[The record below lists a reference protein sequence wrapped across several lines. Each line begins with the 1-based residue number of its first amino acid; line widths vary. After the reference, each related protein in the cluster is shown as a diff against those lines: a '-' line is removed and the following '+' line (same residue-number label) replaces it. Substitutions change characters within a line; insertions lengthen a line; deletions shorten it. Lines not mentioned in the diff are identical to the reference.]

1 MPLPSERLPPRTLP
15 VVYVAAAHVA
25 LAGAFLAI
33 ALEPSRFMGF
43 YYHPRMLGVAHL
55 VTLGWITGTT
65 LGLSYVAGPLALRMT
80 VRSGWPD
87 GVACALFLVGA
98 SGVATHFWLDA
109 YGAVAGAGILMFPAL
124 VLVAARMGKG
134 LRGGGAPLPVR
145 LHVAFAYGNLLLAAL
160 LAIHLALGKSGEDH
174 SVPLHHVHAHAHLAA
189 VGWATMMVVGVGYRL
204 LAMLFPAAPPGDR
217 IAWTTL
223 ILLET
228 GILGL
233 AVALM
238 TKGPAWPFALLVAAA
253 LAVFLGAVVRMR
265 FLHPRPP
272 PSKLRRP
279 DYGVLHV
286 AFALL
291 CLAGAAGTGLFLVFA
306 EGMQPDAMKIYGI
319 LGLLGFLAQMIVG
332 VEMRLLP
339 MFSFT
344 QAFARGGYKALPA
357 SPHDMPS
364 RSLQAISLVAWLL
377 GIPLLSFGLVGEV
390 GDPSGEGAA
399 KGAAMI
405 LLAGTV
411 AAGLSSARVL
421 RLAYRTP
428 RA

>member
-1 MPLPSERLPPRTLP
+1 MAAPSERLPPRTLP

-33 ALEPSRFMGF
+33 ALEPSRFLGF
-43 YYHPRMLGVAHL
+43 YYHPKLLGVVHL

-80 VRSGWPD
+80 VKANWLD

-109 YGAVAGAGILMFPAL
+109 YGAIAGAGMLVLPAL
-124 VLVAARMGKG
+124 VVVAARMGKG

-145 LHVAFAYGNLLLAAL
+145 LHVALAYGNLLLAAL
-160 LAIHLALGKSGEDH
+160 LAVHLALRKSGEDH
-174 SVPLHHVHAHAHLAA
+174 SAPLHHVHAHAHLAA
-189 VGWATMMVVGVGYRL
+189 VGWATMMVMGVGYRL

-217 IAWTTL
+217 TAWITL
-223 ILLET
+223 VLLEAGT
-228 GILGL
+228 LGL
-233 AVALM
+233 AGALM
-238 TKGPAWPFALLVAAA
+238 ARGPLWPFALLVAAA
-253 LAVFLGAVVRMR
+253 LAVFLGAVARMR

-272 PSKLRRP
+272 PAKLKRP
-279 DYGVLHV
+279 DYGVLHI
-286 AFALL
+286 AFSLL
-291 CLAGAAGTGLFLVFA
+291 CLAAATGTGLFLAFA
-306 EGMQPDAMKIYGI
+306 KEMRPDAMKIYGI
-319 LGLLGFLAQMIVG
+319 LGLVGFLSQMIVG

-344 QAFARGGYKALPA
+344 EAFARGGYKALPL

-364 RSLQAISLVAWLL
+364 RSLQVVSLVAWLL
-377 GIPLLSFGLVGEV
+377 GIPLLAYGLAGDV
-390 GDPSGEGAA
+390 GDPAAEGAA
-399 KGAAMI
+399 RGGAAI

-421 RLAYRTP
+421 RLAYRAP